1 MEAIL
6 QNLRQESFH
15 LEVSL
20 AIYLIQSCAILQI
33 PIGVLSVAHNYKS
46 ISWLNKLSAKVYIPK
61 DLCIK
66 GLVFRDHLLLRRC

>member
-6 QNLRQESFH
+6 QQLWQESFH

-20 AIYLIQSCAILQI
+20 AICLIRSWAILQT
-33 PIGVLSVAHNYKS
+33 PIGVLSVDHNYKS
-46 ISWLNKLSAKVYIPK
+46 ISWLNKLSAIVYIPK

-66 GLVFRDHLLLRRC
+66 RLVLRDHSLLRRC